1 MAKPIEVV
9 INDTTF
15 FITPMDAFE
24 ALAVFGD
31 LQKDVLPAVG
41 DLLGSLARDD
51 GGNDD
56 AAMARALEKLS
67 SKLDGKQLRQW
78 ADRLLT
84 KDSISVELNG
94 NDMQLDATAKVMAF
108 KEFTDI
114 LELMLHVIKVNFAG
128 PLARWL
134 SRSGLDLS
142 RATAS
147 LSGAIAPKSNPSS

>member
-1 MAKPIEVV
+1 MAKPVEVV
-9 INDTTF
+9 VNETTF

-41 DLLGSLARDD
+41 DLIGSMTRED

-56 AAMARALEKLS
+56 AAMAKALEKLS
-67 SKLDGKQLRQW
+67 GKLDGKQLRQW

-84 KDSISVELNG
+84 KDAISVELNG
-94 NDMQLDATAKVMAF
+94 NDVPLDNTAKAMAF

-114 LELMLHVIKVNFAG
+114 LELMMHVIKVNFAG

-134 SRSGLDLS
+134 SRSGLGLNQLK
-142 RATAS
+142 AG
-147 LSGAIAPKSNPSS
+147 LSGVTHQP